1 MLISNFKSTQ
11 KHDKC
16 LFISQ
21 GIRYYRVRWK
31 GFGEEEDT
39 WEPEE
44 NLFDCKSVLEQYW
57 KRSRKNKKTKV
68 EKRNNNNNN
77 VFTAELE
84 IYICFYKTTRIVD
97 F

>member
-1 MLISNFKSTQ
+1 
-11 KHDKC
+11 
-16 LFISQ
+16 
-21 GIRYYRVRWK
+21 
-31 GFGEEEDT
+31 
-39 WEPEE
+39 
-44 NLFDCKSVLEQYW
+44 LFDCKSVLEQYW